1 MGAQIIGSVYNAK
14 QLVLDILKAML
25 ISMSGAGAIAFVL
38 DVGIWPGVIA
48 LISLSGC
55 HICAQIVGVFLYSQT
70 PLVAETY
77 DALVIKRLLIS
88 LDGGNFMFATLDQF
102 IDNLKDAFTAGKIAA
117 GGSVMNNILAMEEIS
132 KKLGLSEL
140 APNLLTNQVKLLLLF
155 ENV

>member
-14 QLVLDILKAML
+14 QLTIDILNAML
-25 ISMSGAGAIAFVL
+25 LSMGGAGAIAFVL
-38 DVGIWPGVIA
+38 DVGMWPGVIA

-55 HICAQIVGVFLYSQT
+55 HFCAHVVGVFLYSLT
-70 PLVAETY
+70 PLVAETF
-77 DALVIKRLLIS
+77 DSLVIKRLLIS
-88 LDGGNFMFATLDQF
+88 LEGGNFMFATLDKF

-117 GGSVMNNILAMEEIS
+117 GGSIMNNILAMEEIS

-140 APNLLTNQVKLLLLF
+140 APNLLTNQVKILLLF